1 MSFEITVSNP
11 PDQDLKSLAQ
21 SVIERTGLGWK
32 ILWTGFSHLRGRA
45 DLKRFCQLCLEIAPG
60 KRIRVIIPEPDLKS
74 DQGIAWSRAIED
86 RILDNAARYRV

>member
-1 MSFEITVSNP
+1 MSFEISASNP
-11 PDQDLKSLAQ
+11 PDQDLRSLAQ
-21 SVIERTGLGWK
+21 GIIERTGLGWK

-60 KRIRVIIPEPDLKS
+60 TRIRVIVPEPDLKS
-74 DQGIAWSRAIED
+74 DREIAWARAIEA